1 MPAEFSLSL
10 EALKKDIES
19 RKQENIIKEQ
29 TSGRGGVPKTD
40 KHTFL
45 RNLRNSVN
53 GEGVN
58 NPAVEAIRAV
68 SESTEAKFG
77 VPEKVR
83 INSSQTHTTRVET
96 VQNNH
101 VQQNVQPQQQF
112 ERGDDYFDRQMRL
125 GEERLRALNGQPQQQ
140 NNGGLSQVLTEY
152 NQAPFIG
159 QNGNQNYG
167 AGLNASMLNEHI
179 RKTMVDVLAN
189 STFDKL
195 VEDTFRNVITE
206 MYTKEKIEA
215 VINEFIQTGK
225 FKTIVDERIKE
236 LRQINEAK
244 RNAGK

>member
-19 RKQENIIKEQ
+19 RKQETLIKEQ
-29 TSGRGGVPKTD
+29 ASGRGGVPKTD

-45 RNLRNSVN
+45 RSLLDSVN
-53 GEGVN
+53 GSSTN
-58 NPAVEAIRAV
+58 NPAVQAIRAV

-77 VPEKVR
+77 TPEKIR
-83 INSSQTHTTRVET
+83 PNQQQQP
-96 VQNNH
+96 QNYQQP
-101 VQQNVQPQQQF
+101 VQQIVQPQQQQF
-112 ERGDDYFDRQMRL
+112 DQRGGDDYFERQMRL
-125 GEERLRALNGQPQQQ
+125 GEERLRALNGQTQQPS
-140 NNGGLSQVLTEY
+140 NAGLSQVLTEY

-167 AGLNASMLNEHI
+167 SGLNATMLNEHI
-179 RKTMVDVLAN
+179 RKTMTEVLAN

-195 VEDTFRNVITE
+195 VEETFRNVITE

-215 VINEFIQTGK
+215 VINEFIQNGK

-236 LRQINEAK
+236 LRQINEARK
-244 RNAGK
+244 NSGK